1 MSGNSG
7 SLPAEIVQ
15 GLKMRKA
22 LLSCLSL
29 IAITGMMWVGAAQPA
44 SAQDQKKQPSDRTV
58 DFLKTFVEG
67 FLIPEEIPLGDG
79 TKMKVDRANEAEM
92 KKFAIP
98 RDDMRRIIRIAYN
111 GATAEICERYDLQE
125 AAYSWMKFKE
135 FRDEKWTKRQR
146 FFISRLYVATVMWQT
161 GAAGSSKE
169 GESVAKGEK
178 SPNALEAASEKKVVC
193 TPARRETTKKLEAFL
208 KSQDGKEG

>member
-1 MSGNSG
+1 MSGNNG

-22 LLSCLSL
+22 LLSCLSV
-29 IAITGMMWVGAAQPA
+29 IAITGMAFAFTVQPV

-92 KKFAIP
+92 KKFEIP

-135 FRDEKWTKRQR
+135 FRDKKWTKRQK

-161 GAAGSSKE
+161 GSAGASKE
-169 GESVAKGEK
+169 GESAEKTAK
-178 SPNALEAASEKKVVC
+178 SPNALDNASDKKVVC

-208 KSQDGKEG
+208 KAQDGKEG